1 MTFTPD
7 HRPLR
12 KLLVSAGHTTT
23 ADSEHNL
30 NCSFCC
36 RFQRHSSFHFLFKS
50 KYPLSAGG
58 TRSHRPP
65 PYAKLQ
71 KWPVEASVVAPDWPT
86 GGPAAHHSLVLSLV
100 VSYARM
106 TSD

>member
-7 HRPLR
+7 HRPRR

-36 RFQRHSSFHFLFKS
+36 RFQRHSLLSISYSSPNIPSVLEAHVRTALPPMLSFKN
-50 KYPLSAGG
+50 G
-58 TRSHRPP
+58 
-65 PYAKLQ
+65 Q
-71 KWPVEASVVAPDWPT
+71 
-86 GGPAAHHSLVLSLV
+86 
-100 VSYARM
+100 
-106 TSD
+106 